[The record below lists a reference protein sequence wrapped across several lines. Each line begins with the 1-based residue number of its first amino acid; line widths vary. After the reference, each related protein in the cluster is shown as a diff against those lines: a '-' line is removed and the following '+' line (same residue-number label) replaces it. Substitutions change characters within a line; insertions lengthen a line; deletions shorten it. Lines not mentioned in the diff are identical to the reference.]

1 MLSMRAAP
9 RFRARRPAPA
19 GQRAA
24 ERHRSVMQGTWPD
37 TVRARRADPCTDHA
51 DRDQQVTWARD
62 WLPTTAY
69 GLRSATS
76 GQHEGP
82 AASLVTCW
90 NGPPAGPRREPGD
103 VLERPRPEARPERA
117 RDEED
122 GVLLQAAPT

>member
-51 DRDQQVTWARD
+51 DRDQQVTCARD
-62 WLPTTAY
+62 GLPTTAY
-69 GLRSATS
+69 GLRRATS
-76 GQHEGP
+76 GQPEGP
-82 AASLVTCW
+82 AAERVPRVLGGLGGLVPGLAASLVTCW
-90 NGPPAGPRREPGD
+90 HGLLQGPP
-103 VLERPRPEARPERA
+103 RA
-117 RDEED
+117 W
-122 GVLLQAAPT
+122 